1 MTQVVSVVVQEAEP
15 GLAVAVYPV
24 MGEPP
29 VAGEGSQVSV
39 TRSSASAT
47 AVGVT
52 GGNGALAAIGTY

>member
-29 VAGEGSQVSV
+29 VAGDCVHAMAALSP
-39 TRSSASAT
+39 ASAM
-47 AVGVT
+47 ALGVA
-52 GGNGALAAIGTY
+52 GGRGALAAIGTY